1 MPVARAAE
9 EVLVS
14 MEQLRASLMNV
25 ASHLAPLTQHLHLLE
40 KKLSV
45 LETKSMGTSL
55 SSNDV
60 TVLMA
65 AAIATLN
72 ETLAQ
77 PVKPIYDDKGI
88 LVGARRVRDLQ

>member
-1 MPVARAAE
+1 
-9 EVLVS
+9 
-14 MEQLRASLMNV
+14 
-25 ASHLAPLTQHLHLLE
+25 
-40 KKLSV
+40 
-45 LETKSMGTSL
+45 MGTSL